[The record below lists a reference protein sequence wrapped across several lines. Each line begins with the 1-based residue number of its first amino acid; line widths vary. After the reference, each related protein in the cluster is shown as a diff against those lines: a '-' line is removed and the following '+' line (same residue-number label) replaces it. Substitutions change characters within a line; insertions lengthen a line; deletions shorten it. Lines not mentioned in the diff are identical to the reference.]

1 MVGFRNVAVHEYR
14 WIDYAIVIEIIEDG
28 LNDIIGFMDRIMEL
42 SL

>member
-14 WIDYAIVIEIIEDG
+14 RIAYAIVIEIIEDG
-28 LNDIIGFMDRIMEL
+28 LNDIISFMDRIMEL